1 MMHSITER
9 KKKIIVNG
17 LAVCFWLL
25 LWQAA
30 SVCIG
35 SDLLLVSPVKVL
47 VTLAGLITTGDFW
60 ATVLFSTVRILSGFV
75 LAVLVGV
82 VLAVLAA
89 GSGVVR
95 ALLRPLMVTV
105 KSIPV
110 ASFIIL
116 ALLWL
121 RNTGNLAVFI
131 SFLMVLPIV
140 YTNTL
145 TGIRQADAQ
154 LLELARLY
162 RVPWG
167 RAMRYIRLP
176 AVLPPFRAACA
187 VGLGLCWKSG
197 VAAEVIGITSGSI
210 GEKLYDAKLLFST
223 AELLAWTVV
232 IVLLSLCFEKLF
244 LRALDWAGRQALRV
258 TAPRPT
264 EPGTAGPV
272 RMEQVSKGFGD
283 APVLQDL
290 SLEFPAGE
298 MVCVMGPSGQ
308 GKTTLLRVVAGLL
321 KPDRGTVSAGDTRFS
336 AAFQEERLLEYADA
350 VDNVR
355 FVCGLPE
362 QKIRDA
368 LYSLGLEKD
377 ACGRPVAELSGG
389 QRRRVALARA
399 MLADGAGAVLLDEP
413 FKGLDEEAHRCAA
426 RFVQERRQGRTVLV
440 VTHDAQDAQLLQA
453 PVLSLEPVPH
463 SH

>member
-1 MMHSITER
+1 MMGSITEH
-9 KKKIIVNG
+9 KKKIITNT

-35 SDLLLVSPVKVL
+35 SDLLLVSPLNVL
-47 VTLAGLITTGDFW
+47 VTLAGLMFTGDFW
-60 ATVLFSTVRILSGFV
+60 ATVLFSSVRILSGFV
-75 LAVLVGV
+75 LAVLAGV
-82 VLAVLAA
+82 VLAVLAGA
-89 GSGVVR
+89 FGAVR

-145 TGIRQADAQ
+145 TGIRQADVQ
-154 LLELARLY
+154 LLELAKLY
-162 RVPWG
+162 RFSPW
-167 RAMRYIRLP
+167 RIMRYIRLP
-176 AVLPPFRAACA
+176 AVLPHFRAACA

-244 LRALDWAGRQALRV
+244 LFALDRAGRRALQVVPPRAALQS
-258 TAPRPT
+258 
-264 EPGTAGPV
+264 TAGAIRLENV
-272 RMEQVSKGFGD
+272 TKGFGG
-283 APVLQDL
+283 APVLEHL
-290 SLEFPAGE
+290 SLEFSAGE
-298 MVCVMGPSGQ
+298 RVCVMGPSGQ
-308 GKTTLLRVVAGLL
+308 GKTTLLRVTAGLL
-321 KPDRGTVSAGDTRFS
+321 TPDEGRVQAEEMHFS
-336 AAFQEERLLEYADA
+336 AAFQEERLLEYANA

-355 FVCGLPE
+355 LVCSRPMKE
-362 QKIRDA
+362 IRAA
-368 LYSLGLEKD
+368 LARLGLESEE
-377 ACGRPVAELSGG
+377 CSRPVSELSGG

-413 FKGLDEEAHRCAA
+413 FKGLDEEAHRQAA
-426 RFVQERRQGRTVLV
+426 QFVLDAQGERTVLE
-440 VTHDAQDAQLLQA
+440 VTHDARDAALLNA
-453 PVLSLEPVPH
+453 RILELENAGRAH
-463 SH
+463 

>member
-1 MMHSITER
+1 M
-9 KKKIIVNG
+9 
-17 LAVCFWLL
+17 
-25 LWQAA
+25 
-30 SVCIG
+30 
-35 SDLLLVSPVKVL
+35 
-47 VTLAGLITTGDFW
+47 
-60 ATVLFSTVRILSGFV
+60 RILSGFV

-223 AELLAWTVV
+223 AELL
-232 IVLLSLCFEKLF
+232 SL
-244 LRALDWAGRQALRV
+244 
-258 TAPRPT
+258 
-264 EPGTAGPV
+264 
-272 RMEQVSKGFGD
+272 
-283 APVLQDL
+283 
-290 SLEFPAGE
+290 
-298 MVCVMGPSGQ
+298 
-308 GKTTLLRVVAGLL
+308 
-321 KPDRGTVSAGDTRFS
+321 
-336 AAFQEERLLEYADA
+336 
-350 VDNVR
+350 
-355 FVCGLPE
+355 
-362 QKIRDA
+362 I
-368 LYSLGLEKD
+368 
-377 ACGRPVAELSGG
+377 
-389 QRRRVALARA
+389 
-399 MLADGAGAVLLDEP
+399 
-413 FKGLDEEAHRCAA
+413 HI
-426 RFVQERRQGRTVLV
+426 
-440 VTHDAQDAQLLQA
+440 
-453 PVLSLEPVPH
+453 
-463 SH
+463 

>member
-1 MMHSITER
+1 MMDSITEH
-9 KKKIIVNG
+9 KKKIITNT

-35 SDLLLVSPVKVL
+35 SDLLLVSPLEVL
-47 VTLAGLITTGDFW
+47 VTLSGLVFTGDFW
-60 ATVLFSTVRILSGFV
+60 ATVLFSSARILSGFV
-75 LAVLVGV
+75 LAVLAGV
-82 VLAVLAA
+82 VLAALAGA
-89 GSGVVR
+89 FGAVR

-145 TGIRQADAQ
+145 TGIRQADVQ
-154 LLELARLY
+154 LLELAKLY
-162 RVPWG
+162 RFSPW
-167 RAMRYIRLP
+167 RIMRYIRLP
-176 AVLPPFRAACA
+176 AVLPHFRAACA

-244 LRALDWAGRQALRV
+244 LFALDRAGRRALKVAPPCPEPQSTPGAIRLENV
-258 TAPRPT
+258 T
-264 EPGTAGPV
+264 
-272 RMEQVSKGFGD
+272 KGFGG
-283 APVLQDL
+283 APVLEHL
-290 SLEFPAGE
+290 SLEFSAGE
-298 MVCVMGPSGQ
+298 RVCVMGPSGL
-308 GKTTLLRVVAGLL
+308 GKTTLLRVTAGLL
-321 KPDRGTVSAGDTRFS
+321 TPDEGRVQAEKMHFS
-336 AAFQEERLLEYADA
+336 AAFQEERLLEYANA

-355 FVCGLPE
+355 LVCSRPAGE
-362 QKIRDA
+362 IRTA
-368 LYSLGLEKD
+368 LARLGLESEE
-377 ACGRPVAELSGG
+377 CSRPVSELSGG

-413 FKGLDEEAHRCAA
+413 FKGLDEEAHRQAA
-426 RFVQERRQGRTVLV
+426 QFVLDVQGERTVLE
-440 VTHDAQDAQLLQA
+440 VTHDARDAALLKA
-453 PVLSLEPVPH
+453 RILELENAGH
-463 SH
+463 AH

>member
-197 VAAEVIGITSGSI
+197 VAA
-210 GEKLYDAKLLFST
+210 
-223 AELLAWTVV
+223 
-232 IVLLSLCFEKLF
+232 
-244 LRALDWAGRQALRV
+244 
-258 TAPRPT
+258 
-264 EPGTAGPV
+264 
-272 RMEQVSKGFGD
+272 
-283 APVLQDL
+283 
-290 SLEFPAGE
+290 
-298 MVCVMGPSGQ
+298 
-308 GKTTLLRVVAGLL
+308 
-321 KPDRGTVSAGDTRFS
+321 
-336 AAFQEERLLEYADA
+336 
-350 VDNVR
+350 
-355 FVCGLPE
+355 
-362 QKIRDA
+362 
-368 LYSLGLEKD
+368 
-377 ACGRPVAELSGG
+377 
-389 QRRRVALARA
+389 
-399 MLADGAGAVLLDEP
+399 
-413 FKGLDEEAHRCAA
+413 
-426 RFVQERRQGRTVLV
+426 
-440 VTHDAQDAQLLQA
+440 
-453 PVLSLEPVPH
+453 
-463 SH
+463 

>member
-1 MMHSITER
+1 MMGSITER
-9 KKKIIVNG
+9 KKKILVNV

-30 SVCIG
+30 SACIG

-47 VTLAGLITTGDFW
+47 VTLAKLVVTGDFW
-60 ATVLFSTVRILSGFV
+60 STVLFSSVRILSGFV

-82 VLAVLAA
+82 ALASLAA
-89 GSGVVR
+89 AFGAVR

-121 RNTGNLAVFI
+121 RSSGNLAVFI

-145 TGIRQADAQ
+145 TGIRQADPQ

-162 RVPWG
+162 RVPLS
-167 RAMRYIRLP
+167 RTVRYIRLP

-210 GEKLYDAKLLFST
+210 GGKLYDAKLLFST

-232 IVLLSLCFEKLF
+232 IVALSLCFEKLF
-244 LRALDWAGRQALRV
+244 LFWLDKAARRSLHV
-258 TAPRPT
+258 TSPRPVLPAT
-264 EPGTAGPV
+264 PGTIRLQNV
-272 RMEQVSKGFGD
+272 TKGFGD
-283 APVLQDL
+283 TPVLEHL
-290 SLEFPAGE
+290 SLCFPAGA
-298 MVCVMGPSGQ
+298 MVCVMGPSGL
-308 GKTTLLRVVAGLL
+308 GKTTLLRVTAGLL
-321 KPDRGTVSAGDTRFS
+321 TPDQGSVSAENIRFS
-336 AAFQEERLLEYADA
+336 AAFQEERLLEYASA

-355 FVCGLPE
+355 FVCSLPAGE
-362 QKIRDA
+362 IQSELAR
-368 LYSLGLEKD
+368 LGLSKGECD
-377 ACGRPVAELSGG
+377 RPVSELSGG

-399 MLADGAGAVLLDEP
+399 MLADGADAVLLDEP
-413 FKGLDEEAHRCAA
+413 FKGLDEEAHQCAA
-426 RFVQERRQGRTVLV
+426 QFVRDRQAGRTVLV
-440 VTHDAQDAQLLQA
+440 VTHDAVDAQLLNA
-453 PVLSLEPVPH
+453 PVLDLEAQAQAL
-463 SH
+463 

>member
-82 VLAVLAA
+82 VLAVMAA

-140 YTNTL
+140 
-145 TGIRQADAQ
+145 
-154 LLELARLY
+154 
-162 RVPWG
+162 
-167 RAMRYIRLP
+167 
-176 AVLPPFRAACA
+176 
-187 VGLGLCWKSG
+187 
-197 VAAEVIGITSGSI
+197 
-210 GEKLYDAKLLFST
+210 
-223 AELLAWTVV
+223 
-232 IVLLSLCFEKLF
+232 
-244 LRALDWAGRQALRV
+244 
-258 TAPRPT
+258 
-264 EPGTAGPV
+264 
-272 RMEQVSKGFGD
+272 
-283 APVLQDL
+283 
-290 SLEFPAGE
+290 
-298 MVCVMGPSGQ
+298 
-308 GKTTLLRVVAGLL
+308 
-321 KPDRGTVSAGDTRFS
+321 
-336 AAFQEERLLEYADA
+336 
-350 VDNVR
+350 
-355 FVCGLPE
+355 
-362 QKIRDA
+362 
-368 LYSLGLEKD
+368 
-377 ACGRPVAELSGG
+377 
-389 QRRRVALARA
+389 
-399 MLADGAGAVLLDEP
+399 
-413 FKGLDEEAHRCAA
+413 
-426 RFVQERRQGRTVLV
+426 
-440 VTHDAQDAQLLQA
+440 
-453 PVLSLEPVPH
+453 
-463 SH
+463 

>member
-1 MMHSITER
+1 MMGSITEH
-9 KKKIIVNG
+9 KKKIITNT

-47 VTLAGLITTGDFW
+47 VTLADLMFTGDFW
-60 ATVLFSTVRILSGFV
+60 ATVLFSSVRILSGLV
-75 LAVLVGV
+75 LAVLAGV
-82 VLAVLAA
+82 VLAVLAGA
-89 GSGVVR
+89 FGVVR
-95 ALLRPLMVTV
+95 SLLRPLMVTV

-121 RNTGNLAVFI
+121 RNAGNLAVFI

-154 LLELARLY
+154 LLELAKLY
-162 RVPWG
+162 RLSPW
-167 RAMRYIRLP
+167 RTMRYIRLP
-176 AVLPPFRAACA
+176 AVLPHFRAACV

-210 GEKLYDAKLLFST
+210 GGKLYDAKLLFST
-223 AELLAWTVV
+223 AELLAWTMV

-244 LRALDWAGRQALRV
+244 LFALDRAGRRAMRV
-258 TAPRPT
+258 VPPRAAAPGA
-264 EPGTAGPV
+264 PGAIRLENVT
-272 RMEQVSKGFGD
+272 KGFGGP
-283 APVLQDL
+283 PVLEQL
-290 SLEFPAGE
+290 SLEFPAGGR
-298 MVCVMGPSGQ
+298 VCVMGPSGL
-308 GKTTLLRVVAGLL
+308 GKTTLLRVTAGLL
-321 KPDRGTVSAGDTRFS
+321 SPDEGRVQAPVRFS
-336 AAFQEERLLEYADA
+336 AAFQEDRLLEYADA

-355 FVCGLPE
+355 LVCSLPPE
-362 QKIRDA
+362 RIRAA
-368 LYSLGLEKD
+368 LAQLGLAPEE
-377 ACGRPVAELSGG
+377 CVRPVSELSGG

-413 FKGLDEEAHRCAA
+413 FKGLDEQAHRQAA
-426 RFVQERRQGRTVLV
+426 EFVRAAQAGRTLLE
-440 VTHDAQDAQLLQA
+440 VTHDARDAALLDA
-453 PVLSLEPVPH
+453 RVLELERAGCGH
-463 SH
+463 